1 VQLQADLN
9 LAKGGAG
16 RGEIRL
22 AVSESAT
29 VQQTGCA
36 KALDFPA
43 SARYAAAVR
52 KRLQIAVAVL
62 LVVVIGVIAW
72 QSLRS
77 REHEP
82 VYRGKRLTFW
92 LRGFDISD
100 NAPGKP
106 NFNESVDAVRD
117 AGTNAFP
124 LLLSMLRASDS
135 SLRQRL
141 KRLAQRQHLIAIDY
155 VSADTQQWAARQ
167 GFGALGNVAK
177 GAVPEL
183 LEIYRHDIARGQTN
197 SNQLGYIRE
206 ILAILEQQNRTT
218 AKIGAGA
225 K

>member
-1 VQLQADLN
+1 MRKWVQIVL
-9 LAKGGAG
+9 
-16 RGEIRL
+16 
-22 AVSESAT
+22 
-29 VQQTGCA
+29 
-36 KALDFPA
+36 
-43 SARYAAAVR
+43 
-52 KRLQIAVAVL
+52 IAL
-62 LVVVIGVIAW
+62 LVAGVGVIAW
-72 QSLRS
+72 QSLRP
-77 REHEP
+77 REHER
-82 VYRGKRLTFW
+82 VYQGKRLTFW
-92 LRGFDISD
+92 LRGFDIID

-135 SLRQRL
+135 GLRQRL

-183 LEIYRHDIARGQTN
+183 LEIYRQDIARGQTN
-197 SNQLGYIRE
+197 SNRLGYIRE
-206 ILAILEQQNRTT
+206 ILTILEQQNRTT
-218 AKIGAGA
+218 ARIGAGG